1 MSKQLSIIVNCVHQ
15 LVTKL
20 IMRITIMIIVKKI
33 VVVIKMMMVMKI

>member
-1 MSKQLSIIVNCVHQ
+1 MSKQLSIIVNYVHQ